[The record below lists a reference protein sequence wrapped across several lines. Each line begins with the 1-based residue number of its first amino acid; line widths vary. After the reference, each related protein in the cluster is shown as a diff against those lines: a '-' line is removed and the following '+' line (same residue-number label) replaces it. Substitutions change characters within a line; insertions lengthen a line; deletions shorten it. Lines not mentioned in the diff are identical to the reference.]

1 MQITPTKLLSQQSQ
15 GNYHMKPYSDRF
27 LARFNHLLERVIL
40 NNRDLTVL
48 EVKNVGSAMTLQMGR
63 QFYAEYQR

>member
-1 MQITPTKLLSQQSQ
+1 MQITPTKLLSQQRQ
-15 GNYHMKPYSDRF
+15 GSYHMKPYSDRF

-48 EVKNVGSAMTLQMGR
+48 EVKNVGNAMTLQMGR